1 MVPHN
6 PRDNFIISIIFGA
19 SFSCR
24 FAVYNRTVDETIGI
38 PRKRSLGLR
47 RSRKV
52 TVHLRERQP
61 MDTRVKTG
69 L

>member
-47 RSRKV
+47 RLRKV